1 MPGARKHHA
10 AERDRKADRGAEAPD
25 RGTEGARE
33 DVSAAALPPEL
44 CASASAARPRG
55 RLLAPMKP
63 RTLLCPTRRLGHFH
77 TREEGFPFTIVYRGH
92 LWPGLLLGAP
102 GPASCVPCRLGSA
115 RHPTGARLTEPLC
128 RSSMEATLRNDFS
141 STLAAIRFCCY
152 AEPFPLEFG

>member
-1 MPGARKHHA
+1 MPGTRKHHA
-10 AERDRKADRGAEAPD
+10 AERDWKADRGAEAPD

-44 CASASAARPRG
+44 CASASPARPRG
-55 RLLAPMKP
+55 WLLAPMKP

-115 RHPTGARLTEPLC
+115 RHPIRARLTEPLC
-128 RSSMEATLRNDFS
+128 RSSMEATFRNDFS